1 MTVIRN
7 IKSESRKNI
16 LWIMSALV
24 AGALLKALLVFVN
37 VIPFNSDEA
46 VVALMARH
54 ILRGERPVF
63 FYGQAYMG
71 SLDAW
76 LVAGGFWFFG
86 QQVWV
91 IRFIQIMLYLL
102 VILTTAILGRK
113 IFGSWRVG
121 IMAAWLMAIPVVNVT
136 LYTTASLGGYAEALL
151 IGNLLLLIGWQISQ
165 RHEGINREFQL
176 FLWFIWGLLAGLGIW
191 AFGFTLIYSL
201 PVGILLIFSAWSW
214 SRQVSA
220 SGKGFF
226 SKIFLVL
233 IGGVLGAAPWWFY
246 ALNHGFTSLVWEL
259 RGGAIAGVE
268 KLPWTGQIL
277 QHLIN
282 FLLLGITV
290 LFGFRPPWSATWL
303 VFPLI
308 PFVLI
313 FWVAVVIYALGNFRS
328 VSNNKEFMWALM
340 GIPAVLIAAFI
351 FTPFGADPSGRYF
364 VPLMVPAALFAAYF
378 IYTLSH
384 KYGSKALGLLIFILI
399 FNLLGTVQ
407 CALRDPPGITTQFY
421 EPTQIDHRSDA
432 ALIEFL
438 NAHGE
443 KRGYTNY
450 WVTYPLAFLSQE
462 ALIFVPRLPYHLDL
476 RYTERD
482 DRYDQYDEIVAQAN
496 RAAFIT
502 TRNPELDKY
511 IQKEFQKLN
520 VQWEE
525 SQIGD
530 YHIFYD
536 LSRKV
541 EPEEIGFGFSSQ

>member
-1 MTVIRN
+1 MTVNRN

-63 FYGQAYMG
+63 FYGQAYIG

-91 IRFIQIMLYLL
+91 IRFIQIVLYLL

-151 IGNLLLLIGWQISQ
+151 IGNLLMLIGWQISLG
-165 RHEGINREFQL
+165 HERIKREIQL
-176 FLWFIWGLLAGLGIW
+176 FLWFVWGLLAGFGIW
-191 AFGFTLIYSL
+191 AFGFTLIYSI
-201 PVGILLIFSAWSW
+201 PVGIYLILYAWSW
-214 SRQVSA
+214 SQKVSG
-220 SGKGFF
+220 SGKDFF
-226 SKIFLVL
+226 SKIIFVL
-233 IGGVLGAAPWWFY
+233 IGGMLGAVPWWVY
-246 ALNHGFTSLVWEL
+246 ALNHGFASLVWEL

-268 KLPWTGQIL
+268 KLPWLRQIL
-277 QHLIN
+277 QHTIN
-282 FLLLGITV
+282 FLLLGFTV
-290 LFGFRPPWSATWL
+290 IFGFRPPWSATWL

-313 FWVAVVIYALGNFRS
+313 FWGAVVIHALRS
-328 VSNNKEFMWALM
+328 IRTSSNSREFLWVLT

-364 VPLMVPAALFAAYF
+364 VPLMVPAALFAGYF
-378 IYTLSH
+378 IHTLSNR
-384 KYGSKALGLLIFILI
+384 YGSKALGLLIFIMI
-399 FNLLGTVQ
+399 FNLLGIVQ

-421 EPTQIDHRSDA
+421 EPTQIDHSFDP

-438 NAHGE
+438 NAHDE

-462 ALIFVPRLPYHLDL
+462 TLIFVPRLPYHLDS
-476 RYTERD
+476 RY
-482 DRYDQYDEIVAQAN
+482 YPYDEAVSQAN

-541 EPEEIGFGFSSQ
+541 KPEEIGLGFPSQ